1 MGKENNIG
9 SQVKAL
15 TEGLKNIDGV
25 WKNTDGKRIDK
36 ERPENIEKKN
46 SARIDDLSKFLDRT
60 ETVVGFFGI
69 GEDDKE
75 KQSIVLYNNI
85 KGKPEK

>member
-1 MGKENNIG
+1 MKETIG
-9 SQVKAL
+9 TSSQVKAL

-36 ERPENIEKKN
+36 ERPENIEKEN

-69 GEDDKE
+69 GEE
-75 KQSIVLYNNI
+75 AGKQSFVLFNNI
-85 KGKPEK
+85 KDNPKK

>member
-36 ERPENIEKKN
+36 ERPENIEKEN

-60 ETVVGFFGI
+60 ETVVGFFWNRGRRQRKTI
-69 GEDDKE
+69 NCF
-75 KQSIVLYNNI
+75 V
-85 KGKPEK
+85 